1 MLECEWRPDS
11 QVYSSADWVRH
22 QTTTD
27 RHITSPLTNAS
38 SWKPSRNAAAFRSM
52 YAFGSQF
59 KVDAEGGVSGGSG
72 GCMIMGFRCIGG
84 RERVKK
90 GAAAAYNIEYNI
102 LKDLVCGRKLGSQLV
117 FMFIILRFC
126 RTMTQ
131 TIRPL

>member
-1 MLECEWRPDS
+1 MHDYGV
-11 QVYSSADWVRH
+11 QVYW
-22 QTTTD
+22 
-27 RHITSPLTNAS
+27 
-38 SWKPSRNAAAFRSM
+38 W
-52 YAFGSQF
+52 
-59 KVDAEGGVSGGSG
+59 E
-72 GCMIMGFRCIGG
+72 
-84 RERVKK
+84 RESEK